1 MNNNPNR
8 LPDLGLDDFD
18 GELSEVVLCW
28 RRMISSHGIPWVSG
42 SCAQLDPTLQL
53 ET

>member
-1 MNNNPNR
+1 MNNSPNR
-8 LPDLGLDDFD
+8 PPDPGLNYFD

-28 RRMISSHGIPWVSG
+28 RRIISAHGIPWVSG
-42 SCAQLDPTLQL
+42 SCAQLDPALQL

>member
-1 MNNNPNR
+1 MNNSPNQP
-8 LPDLGLDDFD
+8 PDLALDYLD
-18 GELSEVVLCW
+18 GKLREVVLCW

-42 SCAQLDPTLQL
+42 SCAQLDPALQL